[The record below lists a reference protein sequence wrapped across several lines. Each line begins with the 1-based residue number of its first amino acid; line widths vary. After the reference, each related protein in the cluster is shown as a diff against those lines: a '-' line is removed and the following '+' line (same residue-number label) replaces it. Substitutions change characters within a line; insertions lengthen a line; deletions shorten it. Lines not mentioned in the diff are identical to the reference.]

1 MSRLDGVNPVGY
13 SFNNFIGDWH
23 ISTSK
28 PEPEWDYKKVEPLYT
43 RDQLMPRVRFT
54 QAEFD
59 EFKNLFTVTDY
70 ASQAIATIISVSNA
84 FKHLEKRIFSGSVDN
99 RVKNENEFNRLWANY
114 EPEHPEDTIEISK
127 PKKWFVVSKER
138 DEDGDYVFVSD
149 INKINDFG

>member
-1 MSRLDGVNPVGY
+1 
-13 SFNNFIGDWH
+13 
-23 ISTSK
+23 
-28 PEPEWDYKKVEPLYT
+28 
-43 RDQLMPRVRFT
+43 MPRVRFT

-114 EPEHPEDTIEISK
+114 EPEHPEDTIEIIK
-127 PKKWFVVSKER
+127 PKKWFVV
-138 DEDGDYVFVSD
+138 GQDY
-149 INKINDFG
+149 